1 MPALTAGTLCPCRS
15 EYLLKDLEYAATLAS
30 ILGDP
35 SYEYPKEDLDWCWQQ
50 LLLCQFHDTLP
61 GASYAL
67 GLVACTRP

>member
-1 MPALTAGTLCPCRS
+1 MLLLCYS

-35 SYEYPKEDLDWCWQQ
+35 KFVYPKEDIDWCWQH

-61 GASYAL
+61 GQSHIL
-67 GLVACTRP
+67 GCLSLRPDD